1 MPVSSTCKERHFVLS
16 YSVTAI
22 GENGRAISSSYT
34 YMYYK

>member
-22 GENGRAISSSYT
+22 GENGRVIASSYT
-34 YMYYK
+34 CTYYK

>member
-22 GENGRAISSSYT
+22 GENGHAIAGSYT
-34 YMYYK
+34 YYK